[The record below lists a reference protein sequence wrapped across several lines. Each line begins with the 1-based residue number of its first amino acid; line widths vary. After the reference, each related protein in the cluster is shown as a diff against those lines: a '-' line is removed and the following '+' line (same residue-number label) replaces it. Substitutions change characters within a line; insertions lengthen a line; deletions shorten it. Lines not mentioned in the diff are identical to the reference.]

1 MEEWMGI
8 VFMDPVDENE
18 VRRREDVMS
27 GNIGDDVIVLEGED
41 DK

>member
-1 MEEWMGI
+1 MGI

-18 VRRREDVMS
+18 VRRWADVMS
-27 GNIGDDVIVLEGED
+27 GNAGDVFLLEGED

>member
-1 MEEWMGI
+1 MGI

-18 VRRREDVMS
+18 VRRWEEVRP
-27 GNIGDDVIVLEGED
+27 GNVGDDVFRLEGED